1 MGDIRVFENNA
12 PLLTIRIKKKTVEG
26 DRLPYLLSG
35 NPGIDLYVK
44 DRKSDADVDARF
56 HYVKPTQITI
66 VDDGAGVGDT
76 YSEITI
82 QCAAADITP
91 PGSYP
96 FHLDVTKAGNPET
109 VMKGQFIIENT

>member
-1 MGDIRVFENNA
+1 MADIRVFEGNA
-12 PLLTIRIKKKTVEG
+12 PLLTIRIKRKTVDG

-44 DRKSDADVDARF
+44 SRKSDTDAAAKF
-56 HYVKPTQITI
+56 HYAKPAEITI
-66 VDDGAGVGDT
+66 VDDGSGVDDT

-82 QCAAADITP
+82 QCAAVDIAP

-96 FHLDVTKAGNPET
+96 FHLDVTKAGLPET
-109 VMKGQFIIENT
+109 VMAGQFIIENT